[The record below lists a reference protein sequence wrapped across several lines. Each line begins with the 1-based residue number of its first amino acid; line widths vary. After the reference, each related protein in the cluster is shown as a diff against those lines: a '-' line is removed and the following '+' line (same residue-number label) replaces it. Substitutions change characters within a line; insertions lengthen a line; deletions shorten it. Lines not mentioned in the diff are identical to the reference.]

1 MFGLTSQLRRASLSV
16 YLNIIEGDR
25 RNSRKEFLHFLD
37 IADGSLT
44 EVEACL
50 EIAFELHYISEN
62 QYEELTNTREEI
74 SYMLIGLIRAIKK
87 GL

>member
-1 MFGLTSQLRRASLSV
+1 MFSLTSQLRRASLSV

-25 RNSRKEFLHFLD
+25 RNSRKEFLHYLD